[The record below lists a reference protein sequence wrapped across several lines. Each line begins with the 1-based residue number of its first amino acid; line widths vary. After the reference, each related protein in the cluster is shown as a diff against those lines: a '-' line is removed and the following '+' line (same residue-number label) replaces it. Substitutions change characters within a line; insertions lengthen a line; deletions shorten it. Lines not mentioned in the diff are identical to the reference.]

1 MSRAISGRTRW
12 LGILGDPIAHACA
25 PGLINELLR
34 ARDID
39 AVMVPMHVARRDL
52 AITVAGLRGVHN
64 FLGAI
69 VTMPHK
75 IPVVD
80 CLDRLTP
87 AAQRVGACN
96 MLRRSADG
104 TLEGTILDGEGF
116 VAGLSAAGHAV
127 AGKRVLLLGAGG
139 AATAIGFALCAHGVK
154 ALAIHNRTR
163 TTAAALHERLER
175 HYAGIT
181 RVSAA
186 ADAGD
191 YEIVINATALGMH
204 EADDLP
210 LDPRTLRPSMLAAE
224 IVITAKPT
232 PFLAAA
238 LACGC
243 VVQPGKPMLEAQ
255 LDLML
260 QFAGIGHG

>member
-12 LGILGDPIAHACA
+12 LGILGDPIAHASA

-34 ARDID
+34 VRDID
-39 AVMVPMHVARRDL
+39 AVMVPMHVAAKDL
-52 AITVAGLRGVHN
+52 ATTVAGLRGVHN

-75 IPVVD
+75 IPVID
-80 CLDRLTP
+80 SLDRLTP
-87 AAQRVGACN
+87 AAARGGACN
-96 MLRRSADG
+96 MLRRNADG

-116 VAGLSAAGHAV
+116 IAGLAAAGHAV
-127 AGKRVLLLGAGG
+127 TGKRVLLFGAGG
-139 AATAIGFALCAHGVK
+139 AATAIGFALCDHGVRT
-154 ALAIHNRTR
+154 LTIHNRTR
-163 TTAAALHERLER
+163 TSAAALHERLER
-175 HYAGIT
+175 HYPGVT
-181 RVSAA
+181 RVSEA

-191 YEIVINATALGMH
+191 HQIVINATSLGMH

-210 LDPRTLRPSMLAAE
+210 LDPRTLKPIMLAAE
-224 IVITAKPT
+224 IVITATPT

-238 LACGC
+238 LARGC
-243 VVQPGKPMLEAQ
+243 VVHPGKPMLEAQ